1 MLSNG
6 TSFSHKEL
14 NCAIYRD
21 MNGPRDCHTELRKS
35 EREKTYIYHIILLI
49 YAIQKNNTDELTCKA
64 EIETIENGHM
74 DTGWK
79 GVEMNW
85 KFATD
90 TYTLLCITQIT
101 KENLLH
107 STQNSTQS
115 SMVT

>member
-6 TSFSHKEL
+6 ILFSHKEL
-14 NCAIYRD
+14 SCAIYMD

-35 EREKTYIYHIILLI
+35 EREKKIYRIILLI
-49 YAIQKNNTDELTCKA
+49 YAIQKNHTDELTCKA
-64 EIETIENGHM
+64 EIETIENVHM

-115 SMVT
+115 SVVT